1 MKNRVILV
9 VSFVLIV
16 CQLDAQSQWLSQRE
30 QIMENAMKTQTTK
43 DFKEQFPQFFENDNC
58 PPSFQRTATKKSQ
71 LTFAIEE
78 DEELSRQSLNI
89 LMRNDCDRF
98 ILLDALADYYF
109 PQISEKL
116 TAAGLSTEYR
126 FLPLILTGFNNRFET
141 RFSEAGAWKLDYI
154 TARKFGLVVNKDFD
168 ERYNFEKSTEAAVK
182 YLKNLEQRFYGDP
195 DKVILAFCHS
205 PLYVTKNV
213 LPKDDKNFTFSEDD
227 RALLSFFRTARDLF
241 ENLQTDDHQQRISSL
256 IEWLT
261 PTAYSNN
268 LSFEAIAEVIEFD
281 EEKISE
287 FNPVFKGNRTDTAYS
302 GVSFFLPAE
311 QSLAFE
317 TLEDSVVALQEKR
330 KREKLEAAKEAEER
344 MKKGIPDPDSS
355 RELVYRVRSGDVI
368 GKIAQ
373 RYGVKVSDIRTWN
386 DLRGNMIYIGQELIL
401 YIPKDQVVTKE
412 KSVVERENKAP
423 RTEPKDLPD
432 GDYITYTVKPGES
445 LWLIARNYPGVSAEN
460 IMEWNHIS
468 EDIKP
473 GMNLKIFLNE

>member
-1 MKNRVILV
+1 MKNRVIL
-9 VSFVLIV
+9 IV
-16 CQLDAQSQWLSQRE
+16 CFVFCVAQLCGQSQWLEGRE
-30 QIMENAMKTQTTK
+30 AIMEDAMKTRLTT
-43 DFKEQFPQFFENDNC
+43 DFKREFPEFFENDNC
-58 PPSFQRTATKKSQ
+58 PPSFQRTATKKSE
-71 LTFAIEE
+71 LEFAIEDTE
-78 DEELSRQSLNI
+78 DYSKKSLNI

-116 TAAGLSTEYR
+116 SAAGLSTEYR
-126 FLPLILTGFNNRFET
+126 FLPLILTGFNNQFET
-141 RFSEAGAWKLDYI
+141 NYSEAGAWKLDFI
-154 TARKFGLVVNKDFD
+154 TARKYGLVVNKDFD
-168 ERYNFEKSTEAAVK
+168 ERFDFEKSTEAAVK
-182 YLKNLEQRFYGDP
+182 YLAYLEQRFYGDP

-205 PLYVTKNV
+205 PLYVTKNI
-213 LPKDDKNFTFSEDD
+213 LPQDDKNFTFSEDD
-227 RALLSFFRTARDLF
+227 RALISFFRTARDLF
-241 ENLQTDDHQQRISSL
+241 ENLQTDDHRQRMKSL
-256 IEWLT
+256 IESPT
-261 PTAYSNN
+261 PTPYSHD
-268 LSFEAIAEVIEFD
+268 LSFDAIAEVIEF
-281 EEKISE
+281 ESEKISQ

-302 GVSFFLPAE
+302 GVSFLLPAE
-311 QSLAFE
+311 QNLAFE
-317 TLEDSVVALQEKR
+317 TLEDSVVALQKKR
-330 KREKLEAAKEAEER
+330 IREKLEAEKEAEER
-344 MKKGIPDPDSS
+344 MKKGIPDPSTS

-432 GDYITYTVKPGES
+432 GDYITYTVKSGES

-460 IMEWNHIS
+460 IMEWNDIT

-473 GMNLKIFLNE
+473 GMDLKIFLNE